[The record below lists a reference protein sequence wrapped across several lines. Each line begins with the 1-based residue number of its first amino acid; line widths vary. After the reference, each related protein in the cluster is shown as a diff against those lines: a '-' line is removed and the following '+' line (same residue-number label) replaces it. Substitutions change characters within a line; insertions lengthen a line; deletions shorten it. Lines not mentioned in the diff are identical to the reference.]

1 MSRIYSDLSFISNS
15 IRLNSPEPISNTSS
29 VKYKFSSSL
38 VMSNPSNGFLRM
50 NNNTLN
56 LVTSIVL
63 SDTDNNW
70 GILTNLYT
78 QLDNISNIISKGT
91 LYIKLSDDKYIIF
104 DILTTNK
111 VSGYITLVG
120 VVSGYA
126 GTSFTLNDT
135 LSSCLI
141 PGTSSFN
148 YSSFIMY
155 GGILAYDNVSHY
167 SSNNIDSEIIVP
179 IVAESIGAFD
189 TKISDFPGTGNRFIG
204 TLASLYPKKISFVYS
219 YNTYNTA
226 TYNLR
231 LTDEDNTILSEIYSI
246 SIVGNGVDENI
257 EVLDV
262 YFTILPNSFQNLG
275 KYINIGIEIIAP
287 QDPSIGVL
295 NQNLIFKL
303 QTYYIFD

>member
-1 MSRIYSDLSFISNS
+1 
-15 IRLNSPEPISNTSS
+15 
-29 VKYKFSSSL
+29 
-38 VMSNPSNGFLRM
+38 MSNPSNGFLRM

-148 YSSFIMY
+148 YINFDIY
-155 GGILAYDNVSHY
+155 AGIESKTNVSY
-167 SSNNIDSEIIVP
+167 IGYNNVSFVTSTIKP
-179 IVAESIGAFD
+179 ESDGVF
-189 TKISDFPGTGNRFIG
+189 ISYGDYPGKGSQYPGTLVSVR
-204 TLASLYPKKISFVYS
+204 PKKIIFKYY
-219 YNTYNTA
+219 YNTYNTV
-226 TYNLR
+226 TYNVVLK
-231 LTDEDNTILSEIYSI
+231 DQDDTILSEIYTI
-246 SIVGNGVDENI
+246 SIVGNEVDSI
-257 EVLDV
+257 AEVNDV
-262 YFTILPNSFQNLG
+262 YFTLLPNEFQSLS
-275 KYINIGIEIIAP
+275 KYITLSLEIIAAV
-287 QDPSIGVL
+287 DPATSTADGIIL
-295 NQNLIFKL
+295 KL
-303 QTYYIFD
+303 TASHLFI